1 MEIIRRF
8 VVGGTMRVLA
18 IGEPGAGNA
27 HHEYRVVFTFGD
39 PEMTGS
45 MAKKTNF
52 ASISFQNGP
61 IKEAGVNGIHNED
74 LLYIVAD
81 RLAAFQ
87 SSQFACKENSE
98 AHWHV
103 RCAIDALERRTAR
116 REAAGIE
123 GTHTPDAPVSA
134 KPARHPAVSAILQFF
149 AYAHLPSHLQI
160 VSKRFADLAEAIAD
174 GPNNAEAT
182 VALRK
187 LLEAKDAAVRAAIF
201 KP

>member
-1 MEIIRRF
+1 MVEIIRKA
-8 VVGGTMRVLA
+8 VSGGVRLVLA
-18 IGEPGAGNA
+18 VDEPGVGNA
-27 HHEYRVVFTFGD
+27 HHEYRVEFIAMNG
-39 PEMTGS
+39 TGN
-45 MAKKTNF
+45 APILGRF
-52 ASISFQNGP
+52 SFQDGA
-61 IKEAGVNGIHNED
+61 IKEVGVNGIHNED

-87 SSQFACKENSE
+87 SSRFACEENSE
-98 AHWHV
+98 ALTHI
-103 RCAIDALERRTAR
+103 RSAIAALERRTAR

-123 GTHTPDAPVSA
+123 GTNTPDATVSA

-149 AYAHLPSHLQI
+149 AYAHLPLRLQV

-187 LLEAKDAAVRAAIF
+187 LLEAKDAAVRAVIF
-201 KP
+201 NA